1 MLNKLLRLPEKI
13 PKDKLLHCLI
23 GSVAASLLLSI
34 GLVYWAVLSA
44 VIVLAWGIEVYQL
57 YTKSGHYDNYDALA
71 VVVGGLIV
79 IVPYWRLL

>member
-13 PKDKLLHCLI
+13 PCDKRIHALGGALI
-23 GSVAASLLLSI
+23 ASLLLSI

-79 IVPYWRLL
+79 MLPYWNM

>member
-1 MLNKLLRLPEKI
+1 MRYPDRI
-13 PKDKLLHCLI
+13 GCDKYRHALGGVLI
-23 GSVAASLLLSI
+23 ASLLLSI

-44 VIVLAWGIEVYQL
+44 VIALAWGIEVYQL

-79 IVPYWRLL
+79 MLPYWNM